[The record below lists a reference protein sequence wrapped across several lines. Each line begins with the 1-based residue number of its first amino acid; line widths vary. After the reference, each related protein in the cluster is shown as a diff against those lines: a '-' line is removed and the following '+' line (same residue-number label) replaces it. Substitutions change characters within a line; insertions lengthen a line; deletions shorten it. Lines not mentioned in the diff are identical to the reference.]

1 MPLPRP
7 VRTYKDQIIRKK
19 LALSDDTSRDNF
31 ITPGQLAFA
40 EWLSYQDKP
49 PVTEQL
55 EKYAELN
62 QRTVTAGFLR
72 KLKQRPAFQEF
83 FVKLSLD
90 HLARAR
96 AKILE
101 KYPEYADMHFRNA
114 TAADKEG
121 DYNAVVKYTTPMLD
135 RIVPKTERAVVATQV
150 TVVLSDSRREALDEE
165 TIEVSAVEV
174 IEVEELDP

>member
-1 MPLPRP
+1 MPIPRP

-19 LALSDDTSRDNF
+19 LALSDDTSRDNLL
-31 ITPGQLAFA
+31 TPGQVAFA

-72 KLKQRPAFQEF
+72 KLKKRSAFEEI

-96 AKILE
+96 RNFE
-101 KYPEYADMHFRNA
+101 KQFPEYVKMHYDNAKRADA
-114 TAADKEG
+114 EG
-121 DYNAVVKYTTPMLD
+121 DYNAVVKFTTPVLD
-135 RIVPKTERAVVATQV
+135 RVAPKNDRAVVATQV
-150 TVVLSDSRREALDEE
+150 TINLSDSRREALNEE
-165 TIEVSAVEV
+165 TVEVTAVEV